1 MIKNVF
7 FLICL
12 IFSNFFDCLLPA
24 HNLIDDANI
33 EFISMVYEMKEK
45 DINRLM
51 KLEPSYYH
59 AHNLFFKNVKCLI
72 KNKNNFLSISRNN
85 KKSLCDLR
93 FFYTDFNNTT
103 KKDILKYALFL
114 IHKDRIVTKKD
125 LTMFIEEQKEKFK
138 NSYYDQ
144 INNLIEERKI
154 RIEKKLITVS
164 DSLEFLNQEIVKS
177 EYLII
182 QDAINNI
189 NLITKLINESK
200 FLTKDK
206 VFNLFYNLGA
216 LHRQLLMFF
225 EALLYHTD
233 PNVTF
238 YMKKYS
244 DVFKKN
250 ITMQTYGYLIA
261 FCDMCFSSDHIVN
274 LYYKN
279 KNKKFY
285 NLLGKELKGV
295 SLVTPTFMSS
305 CDDDVLPALVL
316 LRYNRLINLINKLI
330 KKNFYVLKK
339 HSQQVV
345 LCNQIINCVDFLR
358 IKNQRYAFQLLNKF
372 SSLFDMQKIWSELEM
387 ATDEIAIKVLPL
399 STVNSDDISFL
410 TDKINNKN
418 KEYYI
423 TKDIQAMLDS
433 LNSYI

>member
-51 KLEPSYYH
+51 KLEQSYYH

-189 NLITKLINESK
+189 NLITNLIDENK
-200 FLTKDK
+200 FLTGIQ
-206 VFNLFYNLGA
+206 VCNLFYNLGF
-216 LHRQLLMFF
+216 LHCQLLRFF
-225 EALLYHTD
+225 EALLYNVD
-233 PNVTF
+233 PNVVF
-238 YMKKYS
+238 YMKVYL
-244 DVFKKN
+244 DVFKKK
-250 ITMQTYGYLIA
+250 ITMTTYDYLIS
-261 FCDMCFSSDHIVN
+261 FCARCYSSDYLVA

-279 KNKKFY
+279 KDFY
-285 NLLGKELKGV
+285 NLLAKELKGI
-295 SLVTPTFMSS
+295 SFVTPYWMRS
-305 CDDDVLPALVL
+305 CDNDVLPGLLL
-316 LRYNRLINLINKLI
+316 LRYDRLINLINKLI
-330 KKNFYVLKK
+330 QKNFYVLKK
-339 HSQQVV
+339 YLQKPLV
-345 LCNQIINCVDFLR
+345 CDQIIDCADFLR

-372 SSLFDMQKIWSELEM
+372 SSLFDIEKIWSELEK
-387 ATDEIAIKVLPL
+387 ATDEIAMEVLPL
-399 STVNSDDISFL
+399 STVNCDDIWFL